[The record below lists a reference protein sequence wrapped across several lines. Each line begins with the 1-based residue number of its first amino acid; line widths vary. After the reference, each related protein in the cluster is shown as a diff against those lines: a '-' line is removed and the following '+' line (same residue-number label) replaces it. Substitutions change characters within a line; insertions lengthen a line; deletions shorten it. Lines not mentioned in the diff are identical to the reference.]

1 MLSTCAVLRWLQT
14 HHFLLHLSTALSNI
28 LFSFALLFPLRFQGN
43 LTCSVLLCSNSLL
56 LVQTELTICSV
67 ASYSCWSLRG
77 AEWRGLLKTMTH
89 TLSMLDTWP
98 WSYSISVIA
107 CIAEV
112 LKRVRCCCQSHIK
125 TQCMLS
131 RLAFKSNYF
140 KLDKWHFLWS
150 LKLN

>member
-1 MLSTCAVLRWLQT
+1 
-14 HHFLLHLSTALSNI
+14 
-28 LFSFALLFPLRFQGN
+28 
-43 LTCSVLLCSNSLL
+43 LCSNSLL
-56 LVQTELTICSV
+56 LVQTELTIRSV
-67 ASYSCWSLRG
+67 ASYSCWSLWG

-107 CIAEV
+107 SIAEV
-112 LKRVRCCCQSHIK
+112 LKRVRCCCQSSGVVVNRQVLLSVVRCCCQSHIK
-125 TQCMLS
+125 TQRMLS
-131 RLAFKSNYF
+131 RFAFKSNYF